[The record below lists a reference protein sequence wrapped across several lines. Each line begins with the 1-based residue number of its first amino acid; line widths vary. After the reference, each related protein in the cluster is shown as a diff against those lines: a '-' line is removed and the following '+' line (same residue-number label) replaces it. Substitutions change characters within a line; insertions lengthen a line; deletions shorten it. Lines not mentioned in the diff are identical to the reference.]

1 MVPKWFPLV
10 PIGSLSLI
18 FRAPI
23 LTLNPGGLGHSPWPT
38 ICRGEFHWWCTRPV
52 RGASRWIN
60 PVEKVAT
67 NWLRFRRVQES
78 ISSQLMSV
86 ISQIISLSLF
96 MSIYLPAVPTTLP
109 ISLSIQIQSTS
120 IHLYLPFI
128 SMSSLC
134 RSEFMST
141 FICLSRSSYFKIRL
155 SVCLSVSISIS
166 IYLSPSSIMFYLYI
180 NIWFDVSGI
189 LKDPGFPTCLWKDCG
204 VGEHTETSNPAAWAE
219 GTTWNNSDRGGYSHV
234 AQCELMLC
242 YYVSCLTP

>member
-86 ISQIISLSLF
+86 ISQIISLSLYSCP
-96 MSIYLPAVPTTLP
+96 SIYL
-109 ISLSIQIQSTS
+109 
-120 IHLYLPFI
+120 LYLPPYLSLFLSKSNLPVSIYIYRLFLCHLYVGLNLCLPLYVYLDHPI
-128 SMSSLC
+128 SKSVC
-134 RSEFMST
+134 
-141 FICLSRSSYFKIRL
+141 L
-155 SVCLSVSISIS
+155 SVCLSLYLFPS
-166 IYLSPSSIMFYLYI
+166 IYLLVLSCSIYI
-180 NIWFDVSGI
+180 
-189 LKDPGFPTCLWKDCG
+189 
-204 VGEHTETSNPAAWAE
+204 
-219 GTTWNNSDRGGYSHV
+219 
-234 AQCELMLC
+234 
-242 YYVSCLTP
+242 

>member
-1 MVPKWFPLV
+1 MPIPIPCDHQAKKKQWEGPTSSPKRKFRSARDIRICTGVMVAWEGWTRRNGAWTAWIEYGIEQVNQSQSSWYPKWFPNGSHWFPLV

-120 IHLYLPFI
+120 IHL
-128 SMSSLC
+128 
-134 RSEFMST
+134 
-141 FICLSRSSYFKIRL
+141 
-155 SVCLSVSISIS
+155 
-166 IYLSPSSIMFYLYI
+166 
-180 NIWFDVSGI
+180 
-189 LKDPGFPTCLWKDCG
+189 
-204 VGEHTETSNPAAWAE
+204 
-219 GTTWNNSDRGGYSHV
+219 
-234 AQCELMLC
+234 
-242 YYVSCLTP
+242 